1 MIKSSG
7 AQQQKTFAEET
18 LNELVSKIQYD
29 VAVHLKKEINE
40 ISNLHNEI
48 MSIEYKESEFK
59 QDYYKYKKLKKNFL
73 EKLQYIKDSINFLS
87 ETDVNSNNLQ
97 KKKQDCIDQTIE
109 FINKYEESTLEKI
122 NEIDKKTKKWQE
134 KLDKNNSKNDN
145 NNNDMSESL
154 LPPEEN
160 EEANNE
166 EANQYK
172 LQATALLNRNDFLNE
187 RDKEIKGIHKISGMI
202 NGLSEEM
209 KKNVY
214 EGGINLNSIEE
225 HVENTAQ
232 NAEKAEEEINK
243 AKKIEAG
250 NRKKLCCI
258 LWIAIFVVLA
268 VIGLIYLIFRN
279 MSK

>member
-1 MIKSSG
+1 
-7 AQQQKTFAEET
+7 
-18 LNELVSKIQYD
+18 
-29 VAVHLKKEINE
+29 
-40 ISNLHNEI
+40 
-48 MSIEYKESEFK
+48 
-59 QDYYKYKKLKKNFL
+59 
-73 EKLQYIKDSINFLS
+73 
-87 ETDVNSNNLQ
+87 
-97 KKKQDCIDQTIE
+97 
-109 FINKYEESTLEKI
+109 
-122 NEIDKKTKKWQE
+122 
-134 KLDKNNSKNDN
+134 
-145 NNNDMSESL
+145 MSESL

>member
-18 LNELVSKIQYD
+18 LNDLISKIQYD

-48 MSIEYKESEFK
+48 MLIEYTESDFK
-59 QDYYKYKKLKKNFL
+59 QHYYKYKKSKKNFL
-73 EKLQYIKDSINFLS
+73 EKLQSIKDSINYLS
-87 ETDVNSNNLQ
+87 ETDVNTNKLQ

-109 FINKYEESTLEKI
+109 FINKYEETTLEKI

-134 KLDKNNSKNDN
+134 NLDKNISKNDN

-154 LPPEEN
+154 LPPEDN
-160 EEANNE
+160 EEV
-166 EANQYK
+166 NQYK
-172 LQATALLNRNDFLNE
+172 LQATALLNRNEFLDE
-187 RDKEIKGIHKISGMI
+187 RDKEIRGIHKISGMI

-214 EGGINLNSIEE
+214 EGGIKLNSIEE
-225 HVENTAQ
+225 HVDHSAQ
-232 NAEKAEEEINK
+232 NADKAEEEIKK

-268 VIGLIYLIFRN
+268 VIALIYIIIRN
-279 MSK
+279 MS

>member
-18 LNELVSKIQYD
+18 LNDLISKIQYD

-48 MSIEYKESEFK
+48 MLIEYTESDFK
-59 QDYYKYKKLKKNFL
+59 QQHYYKFKKSKKNFL
-73 EKLQYIKDSINFLS
+73 EKLQSIKDSINYLS
-87 ETDVNSNNLQ
+87 ETDVNTNKLQ
-97 KKKQDCIDQTIE
+97 KRKQDCIDQTIE
-109 FINKYEESTLEKI
+109 FINKYEETTLEKI

-134 KLDKNNSKNDN
+134 NLDKNISKNDN

-154 LPPEEN
+154 LPPEDN
-160 EEANNE
+160 EEV
-166 EANQYK
+166 NQYK
-172 LQATALLNRNDFLNE
+172 LQATALLNRNEFLDE
-187 RDKEIKGIHKISGMI
+187 RDKEIRGIHKISGMI

-214 EGGINLNSIEE
+214 EGGIKLNSIEE
-225 HVENTAQ
+225 HVDHTVQNTD
-232 NAEKAEEEINK
+232 KAEEEIKK

-250 NRKKLCCI
+250 NRRKLCCI

-268 VIGLIYLIFRN
+268 VIALIYIIIRN
-279 MSK
+279 MS

>member
-18 LNELVSKIQYD
+18 LNNLVSKIQND
-29 VAVHLKKEINE
+29 VAVHLKKEINN

-48 MSIEYKESEFK
+48 MLIEYKESGFK
-59 QDYYKYKKLKKNFL
+59 QDYYKYKKSKKNFL
-73 EKLQYIKDSINFLS
+73 EKLQSIKDSINFLS

-97 KKKQDCIDQTIE
+97 KKKQDCLDQLIE

-134 KLDKNNSKNDN
+134 NLDNLNLKNDN

>member
-18 LNELVSKIQYD
+18 LNDLISKIQYD

-48 MSIEYKESEFK
+48 MLIEYKESDFK
-59 QDYYKYKKLKKNFL
+59 QHYYKYKKSKKNFL
-73 EKLQYIKDSINFLS
+73 EKLQSIKDSINYLS
-87 ETDVNSNNLQ
+87 ETDVNSNKLQ
-97 KKKQDCIDQTIE
+97 KKKQDCLDQTIE

-134 KLDKNNSKNDN
+134 NLDKNISKNDN

-154 LPPEEN
+154 LPPEDN
-160 EEANNE
+160 EEV
-166 EANQYK
+166 NQYK
-172 LQATALLNRNDFLNE
+172 LQATALLNRNEFLDE
-187 RDKEIKGIHKISGMI
+187 RDKEIRGIHKISGMI

-214 EGGINLNSIEE
+214 EGGIKLNSIEE

-268 VIGLIYLIFRN
+268 VIALIYIIIRN
-279 MSK
+279 MS

>member
-18 LNELVSKIQYD
+18 LNELISNIQYD

-48 MSIEYKESEFK
+48 MLIEYKESDFK
-59 QDYYKYKKLKKNFL
+59 QHYYKYKKSKKNFL
-73 EKLQYIKDSINFLS
+73 EKLQSIKDSINYLS
-87 ETDVNSNNLQ
+87 ETDVNTNKLQ

-109 FINKYEESTLEKI
+109 FINKYEETTLEKI

-134 KLDKNNSKNDN
+134 NLDKNISKNDN

-154 LPPEEN
+154 LPPEDN
-160 EEANNE
+160 EEV
-166 EANQYK
+166 NQYK
-172 LQATALLNRNDFLNE
+172 LQATALLNRNEFLNE
-187 RDKEIKGIHKISGMI
+187 RDKEIRGIHKISGMI

-214 EGGINLNSIEE
+214 EGGIKLNSIEE
-225 HVENTAQ
+225 HVDHTVQNTD
-232 NAEKAEEEINK
+232 KAEEEIKK

-250 NRKKLCCI
+250 NRRKLCCI

-268 VIGLIYLIFRN
+268 VIALIYIIIRN
-279 MSK
+279 MS

>member
-18 LNELVSKIQYD
+18 LNDLISKIQYD

-48 MSIEYKESEFK
+48 MLIEYTESDFK
-59 QDYYKYKKLKKNFL
+59 QHYYKYKKSKKNFL
-73 EKLQYIKDSINFLS
+73 EKLQSIKDSINYLS
-87 ETDVNSNNLQ
+87 ETDVNTNKLQ
-97 KKKQDCIDQTIE
+97 KRKQDCIDQTIE
-109 FINKYEESTLEKI
+109 FINKYEETTLEKI

-134 KLDKNNSKNDN
+134 NLDKNISKNDN

-154 LPPEEN
+154 LPPEDN
-160 EEANNE
+160 EEV
-166 EANQYK
+166 NQYK
-172 LQATALLNRNDFLNE
+172 LQATALLNRNEFLNE
-187 RDKEIKGIHKISGMI
+187 RDKEIRGIHKISGMI

-214 EGGINLNSIEE
+214 EGGIKLNSIEE
-225 HVENTAQ
+225 HVDHTVQ
-232 NAEKAEEEINK
+232 NADKAEEEIKK

-268 VIGLIYLIFRN
+268 VIALIYIIIRN
-279 MSK
+279 MS

>member
-18 LNELVSKIQYD
+18 LNDLISKIQYD

-48 MSIEYKESEFK
+48 MLIECSESDFK
-59 QDYYKYKKLKKNFL
+59 QYYYKYKKSKKNFL
-73 EKLQYIKDSINFLS
+73 EKLQSIKDSINYLS
-87 ETDVNSNNLQ
+87 ETDVNTNKLQ
-97 KKKQDCIDQTIE
+97 KRKQDCIDQTIE
-109 FINKYEESTLEKI
+109 FINKYEETTLEKI

-134 KLDKNNSKNDN
+134 NLDKNISKNDN

-154 LPPEEN
+154 LPPEDN
-160 EEANNE
+160 EEV
-166 EANQYK
+166 NQYK
-172 LQATALLNRNDFLNE
+172 LQATALLNRNEFLNE
-187 RDKEIKGIHKISGMI
+187 RDKEIRGIHKISGMI

-214 EGGINLNSIEE
+214 EGGIKLNSIEE
-225 HVENTAQ
+225 HVDHTVQNTD
-232 NAEKAEEEINK
+232 KAEEEIKK

>member
-18 LNELVSKIQYD
+18 LNDLISKIQYD

-48 MSIEYKESEFK
+48 MLIEYKESDFK
-59 QDYYKYKKLKKNFL
+59 QHYYKYKKSKKNFL
-73 EKLQYIKDSINFLS
+73 EKLQSIKDSINFLS

-97 KKKQDCIDQTIE
+97 KKKQDCLDQLIE

-134 KLDKNNSKNDN
+134 NLDNLNLKNDN

>member
-48 MSIEYKESEFK
+48 MLIEYTESEFK
-59 QDYYKYKKLKKNFL
+59 QHYYKYKKSKKNFL
-73 EKLQYIKDSINFLS
+73 EKLQSIKDSINYLS
-87 ETDVNSNNLQ
+87 ETDVNSNKLQ
-97 KKKQDCIDQTIE
+97 KKKQDCLDQTIE

-134 KLDKNNSKNDN
+134 NFDKNNSKNDN

-160 EEANNE
+160 EEAN
-166 EANQYK
+166 QYK

-187 RDKEIKGIHKISGMI
+187 RNKEIKGIHKISGMI

-214 EGGINLNSIEE
+214 EGGIKLNSIEE

-268 VIGLIYLIFRN
+268 VIALIYIIIRN
-279 MSK
+279 MS

>member
-18 LNELVSKIQYD
+18 LNDLISKIQYD

-48 MSIEYKESEFK
+48 MLIECSESDFK
-59 QDYYKYKKLKKNFL
+59 QYYYKYKKSKKNFL
-73 EKLQYIKDSINFLS
+73 EKLQSIKDSINYLS
-87 ETDVNSNNLQ
+87 ETDVNTNKLQ

-134 KLDKNNSKNDN
+134 NLDKNISKNDN

-154 LPPEEN
+154 LPPEDN
-160 EEANNE
+160 EEV
-166 EANQYK
+166 NQYK
-172 LQATALLNRNDFLNE
+172 LQATALLNRNEFLDE
-187 RDKEIKGIHKISGMI
+187 RDKEIRGIHKISGMI

-214 EGGINLNSIEE
+214 EGGIKLNSIEE
-225 HVENTAQ
+225 HVDHTVQNTD
-232 NAEKAEEEINK
+232 KAEEEIKK

-268 VIGLIYLIFRN
+268 VIALIYIIIRN
-279 MSK
+279 MS

>member
-18 LNELVSKIQYD
+18 LNNLISKIQND
-29 VAVHLKKEINE
+29 VAIHLKKEINE

-48 MSIEYKESEFK
+48 MLIEYTESDFK
-59 QDYYKYKKLKKNFL
+59 QQHYYKFKKSKKNFL
-73 EKLQYIKDSINFLS
+73 EKLQSIKDSINYLS
-87 ETDVNSNNLQ
+87 ETDVNTNKLQ
-97 KKKQDCIDQTIE
+97 KRKQDCIDQTIE
-109 FINKYEESTLEKI
+109 FINKYEETTLEKI

-134 KLDKNNSKNDN
+134 NLDKNISKNDN

-154 LPPEEN
+154 LPPEDN
-160 EEANNE
+160 EEV
-166 EANQYK
+166 NQYK
-172 LQATALLNRNDFLNE
+172 LQATALLNRNEFLNE
-187 RDKEIKGIHKISGMI
+187 RDKEIRGIHKISGMI

-214 EGGINLNSIEE
+214 EGGIKLNSIEE
-225 HVENTAQ
+225 HVDHTVQNTD
-232 NAEKAEEEINK
+232 KAEEEIKK

-268 VIGLIYLIFRN
+268 VIALIYIIIRN
-279 MSK
+279 MS

>member
-18 LNELVSKIQYD
+18 LNDLISKIQYD

-48 MSIEYKESEFK
+48 MLIEYTESDFK
-59 QDYYKYKKLKKNFL
+59 QHYYKYKKSKKNFL
-73 EKLQYIKDSINFLS
+73 EKLQSIKDSINYLS
-87 ETDVNSNNLQ
+87 ETDVNTNKLQ

-109 FINKYEESTLEKI
+109 FINKYEETTLEKI

-134 KLDKNNSKNDN
+134 NLDKNISKNDN

-154 LPPEEN
+154 LPPEDN
-160 EEANNE
+160 EEV
-166 EANQYK
+166 NQYK
-172 LQATALLNRNDFLNE
+172 LQATALLNRNEFLNE
-187 RDKEIKGIHKISGMI
+187 RDKEIRGIHKISGMI

-214 EGGINLNSIEE
+214 EGGIKLNSIEE
-225 HVENTAQ
+225 HVDHTVQNTD
-232 NAEKAEEEINK
+232 KAEEEIKK

-250 NRKKLCCI
+250 NRRKLCCI

-268 VIGLIYLIFRN
+268 VIALIYIIIRN
-279 MSK
+279 MS

>member
-18 LNELVSKIQYD
+18 LNDLISKIQYD

-48 MSIEYKESEFK
+48 MLIEYTESDFK
-59 QDYYKYKKLKKNFL
+59 QHYYKYKKSKKNFL
-73 EKLQYIKDSINFLS
+73 EKLQSIKDSINYLS
-87 ETDVNSNNLQ
+87 ETDVNTNKLQ
-97 KKKQDCIDQTIE
+97 KRKQDCIDQTIE
-109 FINKYEESTLEKI
+109 FINKYEETTLEKI

-134 KLDKNNSKNDN
+134 NLDKNISKNDN

-154 LPPEEN
+154 LPPEDN
-160 EEANNE
+160 EEV
-166 EANQYK
+166 NQYK
-172 LQATALLNRNDFLNE
+172 LQATALLNRNEFLDE
-187 RDKEIKGIHKISGMI
+187 RDKEIRGIHKISGMI

-214 EGGINLNSIEE
+214 EGGIKLNSIEE
-225 HVENTAQ
+225 HVDHTVQNTD
-232 NAEKAEEEINK
+232 KAEEEIKK

-250 NRKKLCCI
+250 NRRKLCCI

-268 VIGLIYLIFRN
+268 VIALIYIIIRN
-279 MSK
+279 MS

>member
-18 LNELVSKIQYD
+18 LNDLISKIQYD

-48 MSIEYKESEFK
+48 MLIEYTESDFK
-59 QDYYKYKKLKKNFL
+59 QHYYKYKKSKKNFL
-73 EKLQYIKDSINFLS
+73 EKLQSIKDSINYLS
-87 ETDVNSNNLQ
+87 ETDVNTNKLQ

-109 FINKYEESTLEKI
+109 FINKYEETTLEKI

-134 KLDKNNSKNDN
+134 NLDKNISKNDN

-154 LPPEEN
+154 LPPEDN
-160 EEANNE
+160 EEV
-166 EANQYK
+166 NQYK
-172 LQATALLNRNDFLNE
+172 LQATALLNRNEFLNE
-187 RDKEIKGIHKISGMI
+187 RDKEIRGIHKISGMI

-214 EGGINLNSIEE
+214 EGGIKLNSIEE
-225 HVENTAQ
+225 HVDHSAQ
-232 NAEKAEEEINK
+232 NADKAEEEIKK

-268 VIGLIYLIFRN
+268 VIALIYIIIRN
-279 MSK
+279 MS

>member
-18 LNELVSKIQYD
+18 LNDLISKIQYD

-48 MSIEYKESEFK
+48 MLIEYTESDFK
-59 QDYYKYKKLKKNFL
+59 QQHYYKFKKSKKNFL
-73 EKLQYIKDSINFLS
+73 EKLQSIKDSINYLS
-87 ETDVNSNNLQ
+87 ETDVNTNKLQ
-97 KKKQDCIDQTIE
+97 KRKQDCIDQTIE
-109 FINKYEESTLEKI
+109 FINKYEETTLEKI

-134 KLDKNNSKNDN
+134 NLDKNISKNDN

-154 LPPEEN
+154 LPPEDN
-160 EEANNE
+160 EEV
-166 EANQYK
+166 NQYK
-172 LQATALLNRNDFLNE
+172 LQATALLNRNEFLNE
-187 RDKEIKGIHKISGMI
+187 RDKEIRGIHKISGMI

-214 EGGINLNSIEE
+214 EGGIKLNSIEE
-225 HVENTAQ
+225 HVDHTVQNTD
-232 NAEKAEEEINK
+232 KAEEEIKK

-250 NRKKLCCI
+250 NRRKLCCI

-268 VIGLIYLIFRN
+268 VIALIYIIIRN
-279 MSK
+279 MS

>member
-18 LNELVSKIQYD
+18 LSDLISKIQYD

-48 MSIEYKESEFK
+48 MLIEYTESDFK
-59 QDYYKYKKLKKNFL
+59 QQHYYKFKKSKKNFL
-73 EKLQYIKDSINFLS
+73 EKLQSIKDSINYLS
-87 ETDVNSNNLQ
+87 ETDVNTNKLQ
-97 KKKQDCIDQTIE
+97 KRKQDCIDQTIE

-134 KLDKNNSKNDN
+134 NLDKNISKNDN

-154 LPPEEN
+154 LPPEDN
-160 EEANNE
+160 EEV
-166 EANQYK
+166 NQYK
-172 LQATALLNRNDFLNE
+172 LQATALLNRNEFLNE
-187 RDKEIKGIHKISGMI
+187 RDKEIRGIHKISGMI

-214 EGGINLNSIEE
+214 EGGIKLNSIEE
-225 HVENTAQ
+225 HVDHTVQNTD
-232 NAEKAEEEINK
+232 KAEEEIKK

-250 NRKKLCCI
+250 NRRKLCCI

-268 VIGLIYLIFRN
+268 VIALIYIIIRN
-279 MSK
+279 MS